1 MARLSMNRPA
11 WVRSTTPISKMMPVV
26 KNKKM
31 IWLDSDGFILLKIVA
46 IDALINLGIT
56 GCNCLTS
63 NKSYCDEIILKP
75 EFNDYPWIVVSC
87 KEKLNSN
94 YL

>member
-26 KNKKM
+26 RNKKM
-31 IWLDSDGFILLKIVA
+31 IWLDSDGYISFTVVA

-56 GCNCLTS
+56 GHTCQIS
-63 NKSYCDEIILKP
+63 DKFYCDEITLKP
-75 EFNDYPWIVVSC
+75 KI
-87 KEKLNSN
+87 L
-94 YL
+94 

>member
-26 KNKKM
+26 RNKKM
-31 IWLDSDGFILLKIVA
+31 IWLDSDGFISFKVVA

-56 GCNCLTS
+56 GYTCQIS
-63 NKSYCDEIILKP
+63 DKFYCDEITLKP
-75 EFNDYPWIVVSC
+75 KI
-87 KEKLNSN
+87 L
-94 YL
+94 